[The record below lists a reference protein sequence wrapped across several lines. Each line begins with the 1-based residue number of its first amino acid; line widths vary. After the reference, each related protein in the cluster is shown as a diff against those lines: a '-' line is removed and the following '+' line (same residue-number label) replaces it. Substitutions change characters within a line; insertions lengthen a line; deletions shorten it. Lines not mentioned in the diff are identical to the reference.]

1 MLNLSSTF
9 WEKTVIEMLFAEESF
24 AHLHKFLSK
33 VKLYVS
39 IKTTEVIQM
48 NVSHKYIKKNM
59 FSDC

>member
-33 VKLYVS
+33 VKLYLS
-39 IKTTEVIQM
+39 IKTTEVKQM
-48 NVSHKYIKKNM
+48 NVSHKYIKENTK
-59 FSDC
+59 DC